1 MEPLGTSEG
10 GRRGWHA
17 FPIAKQAGKHADAAR
32 MPAPANADEGMA
44 HNLSRRGL
52 LQWLAAVGGVSW
64 LTPVAHL
71 LADQAERTPGREP
84 AQSLIFLWL
93 AGGPSQLE
101 TFDPQPGKSIAGGT
115 QAIATAVKGVQL
127 AAGYERMA
135 EQMPHVAL
143 VRSVVS
149 KEGDHERGTYLV
161 KTGYRPDPTVI
172 HPSIGA
178 ICCHQLPVGATEI
191 PRHISIL
198 PQQWPS
204 VGGMLGKQ
212 YDAFKC
218 DDPATKT
225 PDVTAR
231 VSDARFEQRLK
242 DLAIVEQAFNRGRSR
257 QVQATLHRATIE
269 SARKMMSSEQLAAF
283 EIDREPLE
291 LQQAYGD
298 TPFGRGCLA
307 ARRLTEVGVRSVEV
321 ALGGWDTHANNH
333 EGHRELAKT
342 LDAAL
347 AALLEDLRS
356 RDLLHRTIV
365 LCGGEFGRTPQINR
379 LGGRDHWP
387 HGFTMLLAGG
397 GIRGGIVVG
406 ASDPEGGRKVES
418 PQQVAD
424 VHATVL
430 SVLGIDPAHEEL
442 APVGRPIK
450 FSAGRPIE
458 QFL

>member
-1 MEPLGTSEG
+1 MEPLTNAEFGMRNSE
-10 GRRGWHA
+10 RRPVGL
-17 FPIAKQAGKHADAAR
+17 
-32 MPAPANADEGMA
+32 N
-44 HNLSRRGL
+44 RRA
-52 LQWLAAVGGVSW
+52 WLHWAAAVSGASW
-64 LTPVAHL
+64 LTPVAQL
-71 LADQAERTPGREP
+71 LADEAERMPGHEP
-84 AQSLIFLWL
+84 AQSLILLWL

-115 QAIATAVKGVQL
+115 QAIRTAVKGVQL
-127 AAGYERMA
+127 AAGYERLA
-135 EQMPHVAL
+135 EQAPHFAL
-143 VRSVVS
+143 VRSLVS

-212 YDAFKC
+212 FDAFKC
-218 DDPATKT
+218 DDPAAKT

-231 VSDARFEQRLK
+231 VSDKRFHQRLE
-242 DLAIVEQAFNRGRSR
+242 DLAVVERAFSRGRSQ

-269 SARKMMSSEQLAAF
+269 SARKMMSSEQLQAF

-291 LQQAYGD
+291 LRKAYGE

-307 ARRLTEVGVRSVEV
+307 ARRLTEVGVRCVEV
-321 ALGGWDTHANNH
+321 SLGGWDTHANNH
-333 EGHRELAKT
+333 EGHREQAKI

-347 AALLEDLRS
+347 SALLEDLRS
-356 RDLLHRTIV
+356 RDLLRKTIV

-387 HGFTMLLAGG
+387 HGFSMLLAGG
-397 GIRGGIVVG
+397 RIRGGTVLG
-406 ASDPEGGRKVES
+406 ATDPEGGRKVEA
-418 PQQVAD
+418 PRQVAD
-424 VHATVL
+424 LHATVL
-430 SVLGIDPAHEEL
+430 SALGIDPDHEEL

-450 FSAGRPIE
+450 FSEGQLIKE
-458 QFL
+458 LLS

>member
-1 MEPLGTSEG
+1 
-10 GRRGWHA
+10 
-17 FPIAKQAGKHADAAR
+17 
-32 MPAPANADEGMA
+32 
-44 HNLSRRGL
+44 
-52 LQWLAAVGGVSW
+52 
-64 LTPVAHL
+64 
-71 LADQAERTPGREP
+71 
-84 AQSLIFLWL
+84 
-93 AGGPSQLE
+93 
-101 TFDPQPGKSIAGGT
+101 
-115 QAIATAVKGVQL
+115 
-127 AAGYERMA
+127 
-135 EQMPHVAL
+135 
-143 VRSVVS
+143 VVS
-149 KEGDHERGTYLV
+149 KEGDHERGTYTV

-212 YDAFKC
+212 FDAFKC
-218 DDPATKT
+218 SDPAAKT
-225 PDVTAR
+225 PDVTAS
-231 VSDARFEQRLK
+231 VSDERFRQRLD
-242 DLAIVEQAFNRGRSR
+242 DLAVVERAFSRGRAP

-291 LQQAYGD
+291 LRKAYGE

-307 ARRLTEVGVRSVEV
+307 ARRLTEVGVRCVEV
-321 ALGGWDTHANNH
+321 TLGGWDTHANNH
-333 EGHRELAKT
+333 EGHREQAKI

-347 AALLEDLRS
+347 SALLEDLRS
-356 RDLLHRTIV
+356 RDLLRKTIV

-387 HGFTMLLAGG
+387 HGFSMLLAGG
-397 GIRGGIVVG
+397 RIRGGTVLG
-406 ASDPEGGRKVES
+406 ATDPEGGRNVEA
-418 PQQVAD
+418 PQPVAD

-430 SVLGIDPAHEEL
+430 SALGIDPGHEEL

-450 FSAGRPIE
+450 FREGRPIE
-458 QFL
+458 ELFS